1 MSQPLEE
8 KFKVLASGEWSDA
21 IFKRLVG
28 SEPQKRR
35 MKVPIRTMQCS
46 KLFILWQIG
55 VGIYDDLDTV
65 SQLVI
70 SISRTLKNF
79 VTPVLTMATV
89 WQIVSLN
96 EV

>member
-8 KFKVLASGEWSDA
+8 KFKILASGEWSDA

-28 SEPQKRR
+28 SEGQKQR
-35 MKVPIRTMQCS
+35 MKVPIRTIKCS
-46 KLFILWQIG
+46 KLFVLWQIG

-70 SISRTLKNF
+70 SMFR
-79 VTPVLTMATV
+79 
-89 WQIVSLN
+89 
-96 EV
+96 